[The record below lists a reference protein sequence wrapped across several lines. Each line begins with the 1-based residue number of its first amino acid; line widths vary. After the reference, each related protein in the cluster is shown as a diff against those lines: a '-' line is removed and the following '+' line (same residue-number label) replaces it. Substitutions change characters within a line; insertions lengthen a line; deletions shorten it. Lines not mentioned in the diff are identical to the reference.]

1 MTHWSETAPIPTYCM
16 VIGATEFSIIEVGTV
31 ERVGDDIELF
41 YYLFPKDRDKGLKG
55 YGRTKEMVE
64 FFSNL
69 IGPYPYEKLA
79 LVQSSTRYGGMEN
92 SSSVFLAENVFSEGT
107 NSHEIAHQWFGDSV
121 SEADW
126 HHLWLSEVSPPISAT
141 SFSNAPTVAT
151 NSSG

>member
-1 MTHWSETAPIPTYCM
+1 
-16 VIGATEFSIIEVGTV
+16 
-31 ERVGDDIELF
+31 
-41 YYLFPKDRDKGLKG
+41 
-55 YGRTKEMVE
+55 MVE

-79 LVQSSTRYGGMEN
+79 LVQSSTRYGMEN

-121 SEADW
+121 TEADW
-126 HHLWLSEVSPPISAT
+126 HHLWLSEVSPLFRPPL
-141 SFSNAPTVAT
+141 FRAPTVET

>member
-1 MTHWSETAPIPTYCM
+1 
-16 VIGATEFSIIEVGTV
+16 
-31 ERVGDDIELF
+31 
-41 YYLFPKDRDKGLKG
+41 
-55 YGRTKEMVE
+55 MVE

-121 SEADW
+121 TEADW
-126 HHLWLSEVSPPISAT
+126 HHLWLSEFSPIFRPPLFRTRRRSRQIHRADARGQSKVRQVVSVLWGGRASDIRPYDHRVDEAAQREQRIRKAAGRCTCAT
-141 SFSNAPTVAT
+141 
-151 NSSG
+151 